1 MKSVFLCA
9 LFILKDM
16 RIDGKNSQKPATG
29 SDSAENS
36 EFNPPPMWTDADN
49 MIYLRYHNK
58 RGYEMTSA
66 NSRLERLRQTKFG
79 KTYIGDRAFYM
90 TVLSLI
96 IPVIIQNSIS
106 NFVSLLDNLMVGSVS
121 VEQMNGVSMANQLI
135 FVFNLCVF
143 GAVSGPCIF
152 GAQFFGA
159 HDREGVRNC
168 FRYAM
173 LIALGVSCLGAAV
186 FLLFREPLISAYI
199 NNPDSAESAAEMLRV
214 GTEYI
219 LIMILGLLPFAVSQA
234 YAGTLRVTGETKLP
248 MIAAVTG
255 VIVNLALNAILIF
268 GLFGFPELKARG
280 AAIATVISRYVELSI
295 IVFFA
300 HARERK
306 NPDNR
311 SYSFLNGAYKSAKI
325 PAKLVKSITVKGFPL
340 LLNECMW
347 SMGMAKLVQLYSRL
361 GPDVVAANTVTSTL
375 TNLFNVFFISMG
387 TAASVMVGQALGRDD
402 AKLAK
407 QHVKQLALFQ
417 MMICVSVGLVLFL
430 AAPLLPACF
439 SKTDAEIRKI
449 AANMIRVCALAMPI
463 NGFSHLS
470 YFILRS
476 GGRTVITFLFDSA
489 YTWLVPIPLVL
500 ALVTFSPLTIVP
512 IYALCHL
519 MDFLKAALGYV
530 LLKKGIWIR
539 NIVS

>member
-16 RIDGKNSQKPATG
+16 SIDGKNSQKPATG